1 MNRVRKYLTSEVEL
15 KVLIKITFIVAATAM
30 SSLVR
35 ADTAYYEKVHQFNI
49 SQQSA
54 DQSLIEL
61 ASQADF
67 TLVFPY
73 DSVKFVTANSIN
85 GQYTILKAIELLIDG
100 TPLQVSI
107 NAQGLLSID
116 NKENKS
122 RPTTMKKSKVSL
134 GIFAALAGMIGFTSA
149 AQEIPQDK
157 TLEQDE
163 IEVIN
168 VTGFRNALVKAL
180 DAKRDASNVRESI
193 MAEDMGKFPDLNVAE
208 AIQRIPGV
216 AISREGGEGRNI
228 TLRGFSPGFTRTTL
242 NGMEVPAGTDGLD
255 SGGVTLNN
263 SRAFDFNVFA
273 SELFNRIDI
282 QKTQTAAIEEGGIAG
297 TVDMYSARPFD
308 STGFHS
314 SVSLKGGYNTVTK
327 ENDPRFAFLVSNTFN
342 DDTFG
347 ALLSVAVSD
356 RTVRQEGFGS
366 VRWQPTNQIGDGT
379 WGDTSQLS
387 TINGTPSNYCGAEE
401 AISCLWVPRLPRADF
416 FGNDQSRIGVTTS
429 LQYKPSDDMLFTL
442 DVLHSELENDRRS
455 YNSMEWFINRGAP
468 GNFQG
473 QTPLEFTVDESG
485 KILVAGSFDNVTSW
499 YESRY
504 QVSDSTFDQ
513 YVFSG
518 DMQLNDSL
526 KLDVMVGYAKNDSD
540 REEIRYYYR
549 SVPHFYSY
557 DYSSADAAT
566 VSYGDYDA
574 TDPNNFV
581 DAVNAANRSH
591 NVKKTNLT
599 SKIDLQYLGDSFD
612 IKTGIAFND
621 REVDSQTGN
630 GNFVTFDPSQYATA
644 FPYSD
649 FGHGLDGA
657 TLVPFLVADF
667 DKLEQDGILTHDYT
681 PNTAAGW
688 VVGEQTKALYIEY
701 NGGVDVGDMFL
712 RTNFG
717 LRYVNTEVTSEALV
731 GDNMV
736 SVKRNYNNFLP
747 SMNLA
752 LDVSDDIITRLSY
765 GRSMTRPS
773 LASLNIAAPTFGYT
787 TFTVSNLGNPG
798 LNPYESNDIDL
809 GIEWYFAEESVL
821 AFNVFNKEVVVS
833 LENEEVEKLI
843 DQEFWPVI
851 YSDPQYIATAPIG
864 DPATQ
869 VYSHNIPINNNDGF
883 TVTGYELSYQ
893 QPFTF
898 FDGWLSN
905 FGVVA
910 NYTHVS
916 AKEVEGVSPNSYN
929 FTLYYEE
936 EDYGARISMN
946 KRDDYLVN
954 KDGGNG
960 NLQERKYGPTHVDV
974 SAFYHFNE
982 NITFSLEIINLTDE
996 IERIYGTGDG
1006 DMDLTREYSHTG
1018 TEYFLGARYNF

>member
-1 MNRVRKYLTSEVEL
+1 M
-15 KVLIKITFIVAATAM
+15 KVLIKIIFIAVCLTI
-30 SSLVR
+30 STLVR
-35 ADTAYYEKVHQFNI
+35 ADNAYYEKVHQFNI

-73 DSVKFVTANSIN
+73 DSVKFVSANAIN
-85 GQYTILKAIELLIDG
+85 GQYSIFEAIELMLDG
-100 TPLQVSI
+100 TSLQVSI
-107 NAQGLLSID
+107 NAQGMLSID
-116 NKENKS
+116 NKKNMS
-122 RPTTMKKSKVSL
+122 RPTNMKKSKISI
-134 GIFAALAGMIGFTSA
+134 GIIAAISSMMGFASD
-149 AQEIPQDK
+149 AQEMTQDN
-157 TLEQDE
+157 TPEQDQ

-193 MAEDMGKFPDLNVAE
+193 MAEDIGKFPDLNVAE

-242 NGMEVPAGTDGLD
+242 NGMEVPAGSDGLD

-273 SELFNRIDI
+273 SELFSRIDI
-282 QKTQTAAIEEGGIAG
+282 QKTQTASIEEGGIAG

-308 STGFHS
+308 SPGFHS
-314 SVSLKGGYNTVTK
+314 SVSLKGGYNSLTK
-327 ENDPRFAFLVSNTFN
+327 KNDPRMAFLISNTFN
-342 DDTFG
+342 DDTLG
-347 ALLSVAVSD
+347 ALFSVAVSD

-366 VRWQPTNQIGDGT
+366 VRWQPTNQIGNGT
-379 WGDTSQLS
+379 WGDTSQLT

-429 LQYKPSDDMLFTL
+429 LQYKPSDDMQFTL

-468 GNFQG
+468 GGFQG

-504 QVSDSTFDQ
+504 QISDSTFDQ

-518 DMQLNDSL
+518 DLQLNDSL
-526 KLDVMVGYAKNDSD
+526 ALDFMVGYAKNDAD

-549 SVPHFYSY
+549 SIPHFYSY
-557 DYSSADAAT
+557 DYSSGDAAT

-581 DAVNAANRSH
+581 DVVNAANRNH
-591 NVKKTNLT
+591 NVKKTNFT
-599 SKIDLQYLGDSFD
+599 SKIDLQYLGDNFD

-630 GNFVTFDPSQYATA
+630 GNFVAFEPSQYTSP

-649 FGHGLDGA
+649 FGNGLDGA
-657 TLVPFLVADF
+657 SLVPFLVADF
-667 DKLEQDGILTHDYT
+667 TKLEQDGILTHDYT
-681 PNTAAGW
+681 ANKAAGW
-688 VVGEQTKALYIEY
+688 VVDETTKALYLEY
-701 NGGVDVGDMFL
+701 NGDVELGDMLL

-731 GDNMV
+731 GGDLV

-773 LASLNIAAPTFGYT
+773 LSSLNIAAPTFGYT

-798 LNPYESNDIDL
+798 LNPYESNDVDL
-809 GIEWYFAEESVL
+809 GIEWYFSEESVL
-821 AFNVFNKEVVVS
+821 AFSIFNKEIVVS
-833 LENEEVEKLI
+833 LETNEIEKLI

-851 YSDPQYIATAPIG
+851 YADPQYIATAPLG

-910 NYTHVS
+910 NLTHVS
-916 AKEVEGVSPNSYN
+916 AQDSTGLSPNSHN

-936 EDYGARISMN
+936 ESYGARISMN
-946 KRDDYLVN
+946 KRDDYLLSEP
-954 KDGGNG
+954 GGNG
-960 NLQERKYGPTHVDV
+960 HAQERKYGPTHVDF
-974 SAFYHFNE
+974 SAFYHFTDH
-982 NITFSLEIINLTDE
+982 ITVSLEIINLTDE

-1006 DMDLTREYSHTG
+1006 NMDLTREYSHTG
-1018 TEYFLGARYNF
+1018 TEYFLGGRYNF